1 MAVMITTQ
9 PVSARALFKQSIIKG
24 DEAVLQFTVRMDGE
38 NAFPLMKKTGG
49 YVILTVESEQNAIN
63 FDDETG
69 EAWND

>member
-1 MAVMITTQ
+1 
-9 PVSARALFKQSIIKG
+9 
-24 DEAVLQFTVRMDGE
+24 
-38 NAFPLMKKTGG
+38 MKKTGG

>member
-9 PVSARALFKQSIIKG
+9 PVSARALFKQSTIKG
-24 DEAVLQFTVRMDGE
+24 DEAVLQLTVRMDGE